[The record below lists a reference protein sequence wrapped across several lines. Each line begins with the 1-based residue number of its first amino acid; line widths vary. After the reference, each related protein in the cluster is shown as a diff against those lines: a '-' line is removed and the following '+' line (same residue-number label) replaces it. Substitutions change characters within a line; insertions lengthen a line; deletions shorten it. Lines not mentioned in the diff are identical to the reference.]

1 MHSVDVRKIAKYD
14 LLFDTYKVKIATLI
28 YNFYNQTTPPCFEH
42 LIQRKESY
50 HDLRHQHHDRVQR
63 FETYFVLKK
72 TLSYRGSIVWNL
84 LEPSA
89 VSTWEYAVRV
99 KKSPALR
106 NLNFSKDSPQMGPQ
120 IDRDFVFYWFLYLLI
135 FFCYPINI
143 FPRPHELY
151 LL

>member
-14 LLFDTYKVKIATLI
+14 LLFDTSKVKMVTLI
-28 YNFYNQTTPPCFEH
+28 YKFYNRTTCFEH

-50 HDLRHQHHDRVQR
+50 HDLRHQHHVRVQR
-63 FETYFVLKK
+63 FETYFIKK
-72 TLSYRGSIVWNL
+72 NSLSYRGSIVWNL

-89 VSTWEYAVRV
+89 VSTREYAVRV

-120 IDRDFVFYWFLYLLI
+120 LDRDFVFY
-135 FFCYPINI
+135 
-143 FPRPHELY
+143 
-151 LL
+151 